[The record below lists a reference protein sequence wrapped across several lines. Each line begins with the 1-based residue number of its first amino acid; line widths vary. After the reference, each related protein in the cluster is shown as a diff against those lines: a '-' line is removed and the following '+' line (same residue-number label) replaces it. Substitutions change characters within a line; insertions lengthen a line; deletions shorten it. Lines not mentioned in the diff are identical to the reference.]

1 MPSLTSATRSA
12 ATGDRYRRE
21 SNSGAMAEELGRQ
34 IALQARALA
43 DADAGRIERRVVR
56 VFPWKSF
63 HSGSK
68 KLMATW
74 DSRKRT
80 LGGQKSA
87 EFSAPLNCLFE
98 DGWIID
104 PDTTRFLRESLGS
117 KDNDNHKYTAL
128 IRKKPAAA

>member
-1 MPSLTSATRSA
+1 
-12 ATGDRYRRE
+12 
-21 SNSGAMAEELGRQ
+21 MAEELGRQ

-56 VFPWKSF
+56 VLLFKQR
-63 HSGSK
+63 
-68 KLMATW
+68 LMATW
-74 DSRKRT
+74 DSRKGA
-80 LGGQKSA
+80 LGGQKSGA
-87 EFSAPLNCLFE
+87 LSTPLNCLFE

-117 KDNDNHKYTAL
+117 KGTNNHEYTAL

>member
-1 MPSLTSATRSA
+1 
-12 ATGDRYRRE
+12 
-21 SNSGAMAEELGRQ
+21 MAEELGRQ
-34 IALQARALA
+34 IDLQARALA

-56 VFPWKSF
+56 VFPMENSR
-63 HSGSK
+63 SGIK

-74 DSRKRT
+74 DSHTGKR
-80 LGGQKSA
+80 SA
-87 EFSAPLNCLFE
+87 EFSLPLNCLFE

-117 KDNDNHKYTAL
+117 KDNQEYTAL

>member
-1 MPSLTSATRSA
+1 
-12 ATGDRYRRE
+12 
-21 SNSGAMAEELGRQ
+21 MAEELGRQ
-34 IALQARALA
+34 IALQARALN

-56 VFPWKSF
+56 VFPWES
-63 HSGSK
+63 HTRSK

-87 EFSAPLNCLFE
+87 ELSAPLNCLFE

-117 KDNDNHKYTAL
+117 KEDDNHEYTAL